1 MLGNLR
7 LPIALVAALALA
19 LSGACGGGGTDSV
32 ESGFTINFI
41 DGGQGDATLITTEG
55 GERLLVD
62 GGRSKSRI
70 IDRLNTL
77 GVVGLDAILATHAD
91 ADHIAGL
98 VAVLEED
105 YQIERIYWN
114 GQMSDTQTFES
125 FMNLWDEEGAEVLVV
140 SRGDTISLGELA
152 IHVLHPGG
160 LTGDSNVD
168 SIVLLAGCGTV
179 DVLLTGDAEIPSE
192 ESMIG
197 AGVLVEVDVLKV
209 GHHGS
214 RTATSPE
221 FLEAIQPEFGVISA
235 GMNSQYGH
243 PHAETLEALDAAEVQ
258 VLLTDT
264 TPDPDGVTLT
274 TDCSDVALVELP

>member
-1 MLGNLR
+1 MLRNLR
-7 LPIALVAALALA
+7 LPIALVAALAFALA
-19 LSGACGGGGTDSV
+19 GACNDSTDSV
-32 ESGFTINFI
+32 ERGFTIHFI
-41 DGGQGDATLITTEG
+41 DVGQGDATLITTEG

-70 IDRLNTL
+70 IDRLNAL
-77 GVVGLDAILATHAD
+77 GVADLDAILATHAD

-114 GQMSDTQTFES
+114 GQTSGTQTFGN
-125 FMNLWDEEGAEVLVV
+125 FMDLWDEEGSEVLVV
-140 SRGDTISLGELA
+140 SRGDTISLGELT
-152 IHVLHPGG
+152 IRVLHPGG

-168 SIVLLAGCGTV
+168 SIVLLVGCGTV

-192 ESMIG
+192 ESMID
-197 AGVLVEVDVLKV
+197 AGVLIEVDVLKV

-221 FLEAIQPEFGVISA
+221 FLEAIQPEYGVISA
-235 GMNSQYGH
+235 GLNSQYGH
-243 PHAETLEALDAAEVQ
+243 PHTETLEALNAAEVQ

-274 TDCSDVALVELP
+274 TDCSNVALVELP

>member
-1 MLGNLR
+1 MLRNLR
-7 LPIALVAALALA
+7 LPIAVVAALAFA
-19 LSGACGGGGTDSV
+19 LSGACNDSTDSV
-32 ESGFTINFI
+32 EPGFTIHFI
-41 DGGQGDATLITTEG
+41 DVGQGDATLITTED

-70 IDRLNTL
+70 IDRLNAL
-77 GVVGLDAILATHAD
+77 GVADLDAILATHAD

-114 GQMSDTQTFES
+114 GQTSGTQTFGN
-125 FMNLWDEEGAEVLVV
+125 FMDLWDEEGSEVLVV
-140 SRGDTISLGELA
+140 SRGDTISLGELT
-152 IHVLHPGG
+152 IRVLHPGG

-168 SIVLLAGCGTV
+168 SIVLLVGCGTV

-192 ESMIG
+192 ESMID
-197 AGVLVEVDVLKV
+197 AGVLIEVDVLKV

-221 FLEAIQPEFGVISA
+221 FLEAIQPEYGVISA
-235 GMNSQYGH
+235 GLNSQYGH
-243 PHAETLEALDAAEVQ
+243 PHMETLEALDVAEVQ

-274 TDCSDVALVELP
+274 TDCSNVALVELP

>member
-1 MLGNLR
+1 MLRNLR
-7 LPIALVAALALA
+7 LPIALVAALAFA
-19 LSGACGGGGTDSV
+19 LSGACNDSTDSV
-32 ESGFTINFI
+32 ESGFTIHFI
-41 DGGQGDATLITTEG
+41 DVGQGDATLITTED

-70 IDRLNTL
+70 IDRLDAL
-77 GVVGLDAILATHAD
+77 GVDGLDAILATHAD

-105 YQIERIYWN
+105 YQLERIYWN
-114 GQMSDTQTFES
+114 GQMSDTKTFES

-140 SRGDTISLGELA
+140 SRGDTISLGELT
-152 IHVLHPGG
+152 IRVLHPGG

-168 SIVLLAGCGTV
+168 SIVLLVGCGTV

-192 ESMIG
+192 ESMID

-221 FLEAIQPEFGVISA
+221 FLEAIQPEYGVISA

-243 PHAETLEALDAAEVQ
+243 PHIETLEALNAAEVQ

-274 TDCSDVALVELP
+274 TDCSDLALVEMP

>member
-1 MLGNLR
+1 MLRNLG
-7 LPIALVAALALA
+7 LPIALVAALAFA
-19 LSGACGGGGTDSV
+19 LSGACDGSTDSV
-32 ESGFTINFI
+32 ESGFTIHFI
-41 DGGQGDATLITTEG
+41 DVGQGDATLITTED

-70 IDRLNTL
+70 IDRLNAL
-77 GVVGLDAILATHAD
+77 GVTDLDAILATHAD
-91 ADHIAGL
+91 ADHLAGL

-114 GQMSDTQTFES
+114 GQTSDTKTFES
-125 FMNLWDEEGAEVLVV
+125 FMDLWDAEGAEVLVV
-140 SRGDTISLGELA
+140 SRGDTISLGELT
-152 IHVLHPGG
+152 IRVLHPGD
-160 LTGDSNVD
+160 LSGDRNVD
-168 SIVLLAGCGTV
+168 SIVLLVGCGTV

-192 ESMIG
+192 ESMID

-221 FLEAIQPEFGVISA
+221 FLEAIQPEYGVISA
-235 GMNSQYGH
+235 GLNSQYGH
-243 PHAETLEALDAAEVQ
+243 PHTETLEALNAAEVQ

-274 TDCSDVALVELP
+274 TDCSDVTLVELP

>member
-1 MLGNLR
+1 MPRNIR
-7 LPIALVAALALA
+7 LPIALVAALAFALA
-19 LSGACGGGGTDSV
+19 GACNDSTDSV
-32 ESGFTINFI
+32 EPGFTIHFI
-41 DGGQGDATLITTEG
+41 DVGQGDATLITTES

-70 IDRLNTL
+70 IDRLNAL
-77 GVVGLDAILATHAD
+77 GVADLDAILATHAD

-105 YQIERIYWN
+105 YQVERIYWN
-114 GQMSDTQTFES
+114 GQTSGTQTFGN
-125 FMNLWDEEGAEVLVV
+125 FMNLWDEEGSEVFVV
-140 SRGDTISLGELA
+140 SRGDTISLGELT
-152 IHVLHPGG
+152 IRVLHPGG

-168 SIVLLAGCGTV
+168 SIVLLVGCGTV
-179 DVLLTGDAEIPSE
+179 DVLLAGDAEIPSE
-192 ESMIG
+192 ESMID
-197 AGVLVEVDVLKV
+197 AGVLIEVDVLKV

-221 FLEAIQPEFGVISA
+221 FLEAIQPEYGVISA
-235 GMNSQYGH
+235 GLNSQYGH
-243 PHAETLEALDAAEVQ
+243 PHMETLEALDVAEVQ

-274 TDCSDVALVELP
+274 TDCSNVTLVELP

>member
-1 MLGNLR
+1 MLRNLR
-7 LPIALVAALALA
+7 LPIALVAALAFA
-19 LSGACGGGGTDSV
+19 LSGACNDSTDSV
-32 ESGFTINFI
+32 ESGFTIHFI
-41 DGGQGDATLITTEG
+41 DVGQGDATLITTED

-70 IDRLNTL
+70 IDRLNAL
-77 GVVGLDAILATHAD
+77 GVAGLDAILATHAD
-91 ADHIAGL
+91 ADHLAGL

-114 GQMSDTQTFES
+114 GQMSDTKTFES
-125 FMNLWDEEGAEVLVV
+125 FVDLWGEEGAEVLVV
-140 SRGDTISLGELA
+140 SRGDTISLGELT
-152 IHVLHPGG
+152 IRVLHPGD

-168 SIVLLAGCGTV
+168 SIVLLVGCGTV

-192 ESMIG
+192 ESMID

-221 FLEAIQPEFGVISA
+221 FLEAIQPEYGVISA

-243 PHAETLEALDAAEVQ
+243 PHTETLEALNAAEVQ

-274 TDCSDVALVELP
+274 TDCSDVALVEMP

>member
-1 MLGNLR
+1 MLRNLR
-7 LPIALVAALALA
+7 LPIALVAALAFA
-19 LSGACGGGGTDSV
+19 LSGACDGSTDSV
-32 ESGFTINFI
+32 ESGFTIHFI
-41 DGGQGDATLITTEG
+41 DVGQGDATLITTED

-70 IDRLNTL
+70 IDRLNAL
-77 GVVGLDAILATHAD
+77 GVTDLDAILATHAD
-91 ADHIAGL
+91 ADHLAGL

-114 GQMSDTQTFES
+114 GQTSDTKTFES
-125 FMNLWDEEGAEVLVV
+125 FMDLWDAEGAEVLVV
-140 SRGDTISLGELA
+140 SRGDTISLGELT
-152 IHVLHPGG
+152 IRVLHPGD
-160 LTGDSNVD
+160 LSGDRNVD
-168 SIVLLAGCGTV
+168 SIVLLVGCGTV

-192 ESMIG
+192 ESMID

-221 FLEAIQPEFGVISA
+221 FLEAIQPEYGVISA
-235 GMNSQYGH
+235 GLNSQYGH
-243 PHAETLEALDAAEVQ
+243 PHTETLEALNAAEVQ

-274 TDCSDVALVELP
+274 TDCSDVTLVELP

>member
-1 MLGNLR
+1 MLRNLR
-7 LPIALVAALALA
+7 LPIAFVAALALA
-19 LSGACGGGGTDSV
+19 LSGACSDGTDSV
-32 ESGFTINFI
+32 ESGFTIHFI
-41 DGGQGDATLITTEG
+41 DVGQGDATLITTEG

-70 IDRLNTL
+70 IDRLNAL
-77 GVVGLDAILATHAD
+77 GVTGLDAILATHAD
-91 ADHIAGL
+91 ADHLAGL

-114 GQMSDTQTFES
+114 GQMSDTKTFES

-140 SRGDTISLGELA
+140 SRGDTISLGE
-152 IHVLHPGG
+152 ITVHVLHPGG

-168 SIVLLAGCGTV
+168 SIVLLVGCGTV
-179 DVLLTGDAEIPSE
+179 DVLLTGDAENPSE
-192 ESMIG
+192 ESMID

-221 FLEAIQPEFGVISA
+221 FLEAIQPEYGVISA

-243 PHAETLEALDAAEVQ
+243 PHIETLEALNAAEVQ

-274 TDCSDVALVELP
+274 TDCSDVALVEMP